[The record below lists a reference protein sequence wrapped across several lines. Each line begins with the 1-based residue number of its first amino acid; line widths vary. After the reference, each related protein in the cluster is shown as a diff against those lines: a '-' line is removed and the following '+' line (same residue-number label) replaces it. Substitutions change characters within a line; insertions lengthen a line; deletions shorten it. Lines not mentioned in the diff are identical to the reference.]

1 VTPGEP
7 NGATQHGGI
16 VEPPEDV
23 IPLSDHEL
31 EHAEGGATDDLW
43 KWRTAAWQDDWPAL
57 S

>member
-1 VTPGEP
+1 MTPGEP